1 MVGQIGRLPGV
12 DGKLK
17 MSKSLGN
24 AIFLGDTTDEI
35 RRKVNLMY
43 TDPKHIHVSDKGKVE
58 GNVVFMY
65 LDVFDPN
72 KAEVEELK
80 KQYKKGGL
88 GDVVLK
94 KRLAHLINEQFAEV
108 RERREELS
116 RHPKHV
122 MDMLE
127 AGTKAARVS
136 MCSEK
141 PTK

>member
-1 MVGQIGRLPGV
+1 
-12 DGKLK
+12 

-24 AIFLGDTTDEI
+24 AIFLADSAKETEQ
-35 RRKVNLMY
+35 KVMQMY
-43 TDPKHIHVSDKGKVE
+43 TDPKHVHISDKGKVD

-72 KAEVEELK
+72 KKELEDLK
-80 KQYKKGGL
+80 SEYKKGGL

-94 KRLAHLINEQFAEV
+94 KRLAHLINEQFSSI

-122 MDMLE
+122 MDILE

-136 MCSEK
+136 ARETLAEVRTRMK
-141 PTK
+141 IDYFG